1 MRILSSLLFLLVLAT
16 ACEDHTKLERFEGLL
31 IYETDDPMLNNVPVD
46 SGKFIKH
53 YVKGDSVRVESY
65 TAMGKQVH
73 IKDLKNNSGLLIFIF
88 AGQKVALL
96 QDLDKDTLQR
106 GFQWAQGDD
115 SKKIAELKS
124 KNGFISGGY
133 LDKPVEVYFSERYPA
148 KIIDIYDGI
157 IPGLPTEYTLFV
169 QQMPVAYKLVKVE
182 EKPISDELFK
192 VPSDCLVMTME
203 EFMEML
209 SNENLYQ

>member
-96 QDLDKDTLQR
+96 QDLDKSQ
-106 GFQWAQGDD
+106 
-115 SKKIAELKS
+115 
-124 KNGFISGGY
+124 
-133 LDKPVEVYFSERYPA
+133 V
-148 KIIDIYDGI
+148 
-157 IPGLPTEYTLFV
+157 
-169 QQMPVAYKLVKVE
+169 
-182 EKPISDELFK
+182 
-192 VPSDCLVMTME
+192 VMG
-203 EFMEML
+203 
-209 SNENLYQ
+209 